1 MLLTRQQDAITTHIT
16 ATFWS
21 NRTSI
26 HHLSGVEPSKLF
38 VILTS
43 IPWALSTFHSLTVLK
58 ALSFLNDIWKGG
70 KISFFIWLYNFLLL
84 IFGTPAQAVHK
95 LQNHIACSTNKEKKV
110 QILVPSHTAWDLKL
124 HLPHFKKVFRLLG
137 LLGYFYMTLSFGPR
151 FDFHPSLHYRIIS
164 TQFQQNQYTPIHL
177 GFVTDIFRG
186 KKSFYQKSC
195 SAGRWAWSEELLLS
209 MPQTLHSIEHL
220 LVELNKITNSSCK
233 AF

>member
-95 LQNHIACSTNKEKKV
+95 LQNRIACSTSKEKKSSDTCSISHSLGFEARSPTFQEGIQTIRSIRLFLHDSLIWTSFWFSSQFALQNHFNTV
-110 QILVPSHTAWDLKL
+110 SAKSVHSNTSRLRDWYLQREKIILSKKL
-124 HLPHFKKVFRLLG
+124 
-137 LLGYFYMTLSFGPR
+137 LSWQMSMVRRAVAFNAPN
-151 FDFHPSLHYRIIS
+151 S
-164 TQFQQNQYTPIHL
+164 TQYWTP
-177 GFVTDIFRG
+177 
-186 KKSFYQKSC
+186 
-195 SAGRWAWSEELLLS
+195 LS
-209 MPQTLHSIEHL
+209 WT
-220 LVELNKITNSSCK
+220 K
-233 AF
+233 